1 MKKYKALMLDLD
13 GTTIPNRF
21 DGMPS
26 QKVTEAIQ
34 KAQQSIHIGIATSRC
49 YPIAEKI
56 INHLGLTD
64 LSIFSGGARICDL
77 STMEYVYKRPLE
89 DLAASQVCE
98 VLSSFNLPFFTC
110 INDIDRLYAKE
121 QKISECFMIYAL
133 EVDPLIVEEVIN
145 KLAPITTLSVHR
157 VPDWKA
163 NKISLTITH
172 ASATKQHGIVEVA
185 KRLGIE
191 TSEMIGVGDGYND
204 FPLLMA
210 CGLKIAMGNAVPEL
224 KEIAD
229 YIAPTVEDDGVA
241 WVIEKF
247 VLTPTP

>member
-1 MKKYKALMLDLD
+1 MKKYKALILDLD

-26 QKVTEAIQ
+26 RKVTEAIKQ
-34 KAQQSIHIGIATSRC
+34 AKELIHVGIATSRC
-49 YPIAEKI
+49 LPVAKNI
-56 INHLGLTD
+56 ITHLELTD

-89 DLAASQVCE
+89 DTAAFQVCQ
-98 VLSSFNLPFFTC
+98 VLDSFNLPFYTC
-110 INDIDRLYAKE
+110 INDVDRLYSKD
-121 QKISECFMIYAL
+121 QTVSECFMIYAL
-133 EVDPLIVEEVIN
+133 EVDPQIVEKVID

-163 NKISLTITH
+163 NKLSLTITH
-172 ASATKQHGIVEVA
+172 ASATKQHGIVELA
-185 KRLGIE
+185 NRLGIE
-191 TSEMIGVGDGYND
+191 PAEMIGVGDGYND

-210 CGLKIAMGNAVPEL
+210 CGLKIAMGNAVPDL
-224 KEIAD
+224 KAIAD
-229 YIAPTVEDDGVA
+229 HIAPSVEDDGVA

-247 VLTPTP
+247 ILTPTP